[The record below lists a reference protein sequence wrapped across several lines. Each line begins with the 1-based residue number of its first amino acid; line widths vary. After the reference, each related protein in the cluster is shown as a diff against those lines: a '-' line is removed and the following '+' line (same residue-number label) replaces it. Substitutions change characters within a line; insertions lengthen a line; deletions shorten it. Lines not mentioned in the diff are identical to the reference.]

1 MTGAC
6 NPMLCPTHV
15 SFLSLGLILIFF
27 LDSRVSI
34 TEDYEGSI
42 RTFVRE
48 LGILLFL
55 TGLYFLGLT

>member
-1 MTGAC
+1 
-6 NPMLCPTHV
+6 MLCPTHV